1 MAKDLFSVPIF
12 FILFRE
18 TLEAAI
24 IVSVLLALVEQL
36 VSGTSPDH
44 PGYKSV
50 TTHTLGRGEG
60 SSNIVETS
68 QSLGDDEDLDKHGRT
83 ATERKLLRKLRI
95 QIFAGAGIGLLVA
108 LAVGAAFIAV
118 FYTQVKDLYGASE
131 DIWEGVFALVASIM
145 IWVMALGF
153 LRMDRSKLKWKIKLE
168 KAFVKQQDKLASA
181 VDTNDGQVKR
191 SLGTKYALLILP
203 AVTVMRE
210 GLEAV
215 VFLGGVSLSEPGS
228 SIPLAAICGLLAGLA
243 VGYLL
248 YKSSSRLNL
257 SLFLV
262 TSTCFLLLIGA
273 GLLSKSVGYFET
285 YKYARLV
292 GGDVAETGTGPG
304 SYSVHGNVWHLNCC
318 SPEAKTSGYGWSIF
332 NAIFGWNNN
341 ASIGT
346 ILSYVFYWLSVVV
359 ALVYMKWSEG
369 RVSLFGRD
377 SQAGKRRR
385 DRRQT
390 CIPQE
395 RVIEP
400 DAVEE
405 EIPKGSQGSPE
416 LALGKQLTSEDGR
429 AQVTESGIEID
440 EGDVGR
446 SRD

>member
-36 VSGTSPDH
+36 VSGTNPSH
-44 PGYKSV
+44 PGYKGV

-60 SSNIVETS
+60 TSNDNTDRVSTT
-68 QSLGDDEDLDKHGRT
+68 LGDDSDLDKHGRT
-83 ATERKLLRKLRI
+83 LTERRLLRKLRI
-95 QIFAGAGIGLLVA
+95 QIFAGAGIGLLIA

-118 FYTQVKDLYGASE
+118 FYTQVRDLYGASE
-131 DIWEGVFALVASIM
+131 DIWEGVFALIASIM

-153 LRMDRSKLKWKIKLE
+153 LRMDRAKLKWKIKLE
-168 KAFVKQQDKLASA
+168 KAFAKQQDKLQTA
-181 VDTNDGQVKR
+181 VDGEDVKVKR

-203 AVTVMRE
+203 AITVARE

-215 VFLGGVSLSEPGS
+215 VFLGGVSLGEPGS
-228 SIPLAAICGLLAGLA
+228 SIPLAAICGLAAGLA

-257 SLFLV
+257 SIFLV
-262 TSTCFLLLIGA
+262 ASTCFLLLIGA

-285 YKYARLV
+285 YKYAQLV

-318 SPEAKTSGYGWSIF
+318 SPEATTSGYGWSIF
-332 NAIFGWNNN
+332 NAILGWNNN

-346 ILSYVFYWLSVVV
+346 ILSYVFYWLSVIA
-359 ALVYMKWSEG
+359 ALIYMRWSEG
-369 RVSLFGRD
+369 RVAVLGKHSKVGKERLERQQVRSTTVRD
-377 SQAGKRRR
+377 SN
-385 DRRQT
+385 T
-390 CIPQE
+390 T
-395 RVIEP
+395 
-400 DAVEE
+400 AVEE
-405 EIPKGSQGSPE
+405 DIPKGSPGLDADKRISPSNSDD
-416 LALGKQLTSEDGR
+416 LHVTSR
-429 AQVTESGIEID
+429 EIVP
-440 EGDVGR
+440 ER
-446 SRD
+446 R